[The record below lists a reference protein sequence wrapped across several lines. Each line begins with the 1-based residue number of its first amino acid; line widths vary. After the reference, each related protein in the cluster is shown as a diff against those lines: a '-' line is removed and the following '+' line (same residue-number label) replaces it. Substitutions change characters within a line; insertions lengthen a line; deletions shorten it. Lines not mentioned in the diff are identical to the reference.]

1 MRRGRAPH
9 APTAPP
15 ALRSAWHRRI
25 AATIA
30 ASLLP
35 LPRMTIPAPARLPYR
50 KPHAGRDYWVVDEA
64 LPNPDAVRAR
74 SLARAD
80 WIHGFPANPEV
91 TWPGLRCAPALQPDE
106 LAALEQR
113 VLQLTGSRRVWM
125 TDAALGDAHIC
136 HNHIQVVGATDSTV
150 RPHTD
155 SRRLCRYAA
164 VIYLTP
170 GAPANAGTG
179 FFRQRL
185 PGGGLGGNI
194 CPPPHANLVE
204 ALGVRRLP
212 LDAWQ
217 LDLAVDNVY
226 NRLVLYRADLV
237 HSALRYF
244 GRDLD
249 GKRMTAL
256 FFWMAD

>member
-1 MRRGRAPH
+1 
-9 APTAPP
+9 
-15 ALRSAWHRRI
+15 
-25 AATIA
+25 
-30 ASLLP
+30 
-35 LPRMTIPAPARLPYR
+35 MTIPAPARLPHR

-74 SLARAD
+74 SLAPRGLD
-80 WIHGFPANPEV
+80 PRFSANPEV
-91 TWPGLRCAPALQPDE
+91 TWPGQAKKPALQPDE

-113 VLQLTGSRRVWM
+113 VLQLTGSRRV
-125 TDAALGDAHIC
+125 DDRRRARRRAHIC
-136 HNHIQVVGATDSTV
+136 HNHYPGG
-150 RPHTD
+150 
-155 SRRLCRYAA
+155 RRDRFHRAA
-164 VIYLTP
+164 AHRFTPLVPLRRSDLPTP

-212 LDAWQ
+212 LDARQ
-217 LDLAVDNVY
+217 LDLAIDNVY

-237 HSALRYF
+237 HSALLPLP
-244 GRDLD
+244 RDLD

-256 FFWMAD
+256 FFWMADQAQDSTAARRIQSSCASSPCGTPPCPRAGSLALA